1 MTAITLASGA
11 NHGLRY
17 VAEAVP
23 GTTPSTPKT
32 VALAH
37 NSCSLGISRE
47 TMQPNTLRDDRM
59 MADARS
65 GTNKVAGTIDCDFG
79 AEEYDPLLEAAL
91 AGTWANNVLKAG
103 KTVHSF
109 TFERAFTDIG
119 QYGVFTGCL
128 VNQFSLSVKPSAFVT
143 ASFDILGLAGD
154 YKTSALAVPA
164 ASKNPAAFDSFTGEL
179 QADGAALA
187 IVTGIELSLSNGLE
201 PKYAIFSRDAAA
213 VRWGRSQ
220 LTGTLSA
227 FFTDAALLR
236 KFLDDTPV
244 ALSFTVERGGAQY
257 AFTIPR
263 LFYTGAET
271 AVQGED
277 VISLSLP
284 WQASLDAT
292 LGTNFQIARTLPS
305 PQGA

>member
-1 MTAITLASGA
+1 MAFITVASGA

-17 VAEAVP
+17 VAEALP
-23 GTTPSTPKT
+23 GTTPSSPKT
-32 VALAH
+32 VSLAH
-37 NSCSLGISRE
+37 NSCSLGLSRE
-47 TMQPNTLRDDRM
+47 ALQPGTLRDDRM
-59 MADARS
+59 MPDTRS
-65 GTNKVAGTIDCDFG
+65 GTNKVAGTIECDFG

-103 KTVHSF
+103 KNVHSF

-119 QYGVFTGCL
+119 QYAIFTGCF
-128 VNQFSLSVKPSAFVT
+128 VNQISLSVKPAAFVS

-179 QADGAALA
+179 RADGTALA

-201 PKYAIFSRDAAA
+201 PHYAVFSRDAAA
-213 VRWGRSQ
+213 MRWGRSQ

-227 FFTDAALLR
+227 FFTDALLLR
-236 KFLDDTPV
+236 KFLDDTAV
-244 ALSFTVERGGAQY
+244 ALSFTLKRGETQY
-257 AFTIPR
+257 TFTIPR

-277 VISLSLP
+277 AVSLSLP

-292 LGTNFQIARTLPS
+292 LGTSFQITRTLPT

>member
-1 MTAITLASGA
+1 MAAITLASGA

-32 VALAH
+32 AALAH

-47 TMQPNTLRDDRM
+47 TMQPNALRDDRM

-65 GTNKVAGTIDCDFG
+65 GTNKIAGTIECDFG

-91 AGTWANNVLKAG
+91 AGMWANNVLKAG
-103 KTVHSF
+103 KNVHSF

-119 QYGVFTGCL
+119 QYAIFTGCF

-143 ASFDILGLAGD
+143 ASFDILGLAGE

-179 QADGAALA
+179 QADGTALA

-201 PKYAIFSRDAAA
+201 PNYAIFSRDAAA

-244 ALSFTVERGGAQY
+244 ALSFTLERGGAQY

-292 LGTNFQIARTLPS
+292 LGTSFQITRTLPTS
-305 PQGA
+305 QGV